1 MNDLF
6 GDLPNAKKKKKVD
19 LEALTS
25 VFKRIPGMNITTAR
39 DLMDL
44 GFQDIDELRGRSP
57 EALFEEIR
65 EIRPKSPDDLIN
77 YLRLAVYFAET
88 DEPDPLLLE
97 AWKWADPDLRG

>member
-97 AWKWADPDLRG
+97 AWKWADPDSRG